1 MVAKG
6 WMVGFLGLWI
16 AGCAQQPVTPL
27 AASTTEPEAAAA
39 VTPAELEAMVERI
52 DGSHKL
58 NPKQSIRIDNPF
70 GDVRI
75 RFGGYESLLEWRG
88 VAQNGDAQQKVNVK
102 GAAEDSFVL
111 NVRLPDGATVV
122 PGQRLD
128 LTAYVPEGH
137 DLQITTEQ
145 GLVEVRGL
153 RGKLHVRSNG
163 GDISFRGLH
172 GLIDVETGSGDIEG
186 QITHAPAGTQQRV
199 ATQTGNIIL
208 GLVDELNAALTLAT
222 SGVFATDFS
231 IHVDPQPG
239 QEPNKTARAE
249 IGKPEANIEVVSKRG
264 EIRLLR
270 RLGFRPA

>member
-16 AGCAQQPVTPL
+16 AGCAQQPVAPR
-27 AASTTEPEAAAA
+27 ASSSAEPEAAAT
-39 VTPAELEAMVERI
+39 VTPVDLEAMVERI
-52 DGSHKL
+52 DGNHKL
-58 NPKQSIRIDNPF
+58 NAGQSIRIDNPF

-75 RFGGYESLLEWRG
+75 RFGGYESLLDWRG
-88 VAQNGDAQQKVNVK
+88 VAQNADSRQKITII
-102 GAAEDSFVL
+102 GSADDSYAL

-137 DLQITTEQ
+137 NIEITTEQ
-145 GLVEVRGL
+145 GLIEVRGL
-153 RGKLHVRSNG
+153 RGKLHARSRG

-172 GLIDVETGSGDIEG
+172 GLIDVETGNGNIEG
-186 QITHAPAGTQQRV
+186 QIASAPAGSQQRV
-199 ATQTGNIIL
+199 ATETGNIIL
-208 GLVDELNAALTLAT
+208 GLVDELNAVLTMAT

-231 IHVDPQPG
+231 VHVDPQPG
-239 QEPNKTARAE
+239 QEPNKSARAE